1 MTSEGEEIRTIFVT
15 GFPPDAKEREVQN
28 MLRWWPGYEACQL
41 TFKGDQPLGFA
52 IFSTPAMAFAARDAL
67 QGLIFDADHN
77 SVLRV
82 ELAKTNLHRRK
93 GLPGGGDGYDHS
105 KRSRVD
111 PMAAYMPGAAAAA
124 AMGSFMPAAYDA
136 YASSFTPLPAAAPPA
151 APKTYT
157 PLPAPPSGMPGKI
170 YRDNPPCNT
179 LYLGNLGPGV
189 SEAELLQIFS
199 VQPGSIS
206 SAHGTAKQG
215 ITLAS
220 SFPHL
225 LSLPLR
231 SPPVSS
237 SLHPLPPL
245 SHPLFTRTLRR
256 GGGISS
262 AHCPTGNHCRFLFA
276 SLNPLFPLHSHPL
289 LFMPFSLPALHQD
302 VEAASAVHTA
312 LQGIILAPSL
322 PHSTRSV
329 PSVPLLFMPFSLP
342 ALHQDVEAASAVHTA
357 LQGIILAPSLPHSTR
372 SVPSVPL
379 LFMPFSLPAL
389 HQDVEAASAVH
400 TALQGI
406 SLASSDRGPVRVQY
420 PPHHHSPTA
429 LTHSLPGPMSSC
441 PPFTSTCLCSLPPYI
456 SLPLISFSPFLLHS
470 PLTLCT
476 SFYRLTFF
484 SALPISFSWLL
495 LTPIRSPLTL
505 CT

>member
-1 MTSEGEEIRTIFVT
+1 MTPEGEEIRTIFVT

-124 AMGSFMPAAYDA
+124 MGSFMPAAYDA
-136 YASSFTPLPAAAPPA
+136 YASSFTPLPAAPAA

-179 LYLGNLGPGV
+179 LYLGNLGLQV

-199 VQPGSIS
+199 VTWNQ
-206 SAHGTAKQG
+206 
-215 ITLAS
+215 
-220 SFPHL
+220 
-225 LSLPLR
+225 
-231 SPPVSS
+231 
-237 SLHPLPPL
+237 
-245 SHPLFTRTLRR
+245 
-256 GGGISS
+256 
-262 AHCPTGNHCRFLFA
+262 
-276 SLNPLFPLHSHPL
+276 
-289 LFMPFSLPALHQD
+289 HQQCT
-302 VEAASAVHTA
+302 HTA
-312 LQGIILAPSL
+312 LQGITLAFPLRLTYSPS
-322 PHSTRSV
+322 P
-329 PSVPLLFMPFSLP
+329 PSVPFPTPLR
-342 ALHQDVEAASAVHTA
+342 QDVESASAVHTHGAAGHLSRLLSPSRSSA
-357 LQGIILAPSLPHSTR
+357 LPISPSSALLPS
-372 SVPSVPL
+372 SPLPSC
-379 LFMPFSLPAL
+379 
-389 HQDVEAASAVH
+389 QDVDAASAVH

-406 SLASSDRGPVRVQY
+406 SLASSDRGPFDQAVFLD
-420 PPHHHSPTA
+420 SS
-429 LTHSLPGPMSSC
+429 LSLSLPRVLSPSLSLVLPRLLFPSLSLVLPLLLPRSLRLLSPSISC
-441 PPFTSTCLCSLPPYI
+441 PI
-456 SLPLISFSPFLLHS
+456 LISVSLFLPHSSPSTFSRT
-470 PLTLCT
+470 PLGQKGHRAMEREGRDPAAGPPGAAGAGLEPPPAGT
-476 SFYRLTFF
+476 
-484 SALPISFSWLL
+484 AGEQ
-495 LTPIRSPLTL
+495 
-505 CT
+505 

>member
-1 MTSEGEEIRTIFVT
+1 MTPEGEEIRTIFVT

-124 AMGSFMPAAYDA
+124 MGSFMPAAYDAYASSFTPLADHHTFFSPFPPPSPPCPLPACSFMPAAYDA
-136 YASSFTPLPAAAPPA
+136 YASSFTPLPAAPAA

-179 LYLGNLGPGV
+179 LYLGNLGMQV

-199 VQPGSIS
+199 VQPGYVQL
-206 SAHGTAKQG
+206 KLLRQG
-215 ITLAS
+215 MSTCC
-220 SFPHL
+220 F
-225 LSLPLR
+225 
-231 SPPVSS
+231 VQ
-237 SLHPLPPL
+237 
-245 SHPLFTRTLRR
+245 FV
-256 GGGISS
+256 
-262 AHCPTGNHCRFLFA
+262 
-276 SLNPLFPLHSHPL
+276 
-289 LFMPFSLPALHQD
+289 D
-302 VEAASAVHTA
+302 V
-312 LQGIILAPSL
+312 
-322 PHSTRSV
+322 
-329 PSVPLLFMPFSLP
+329 
-342 ALHQDVEAASAVHTA
+342 D
-357 LQGIILAPSLPHSTR
+357 
-372 SVPSVPL
+372 
-379 LFMPFSLPAL
+379 
-389 HQDVEAASAVH
+389 AASAVH

-420 PPHHHSPTA
+420 PHHHHSPTA
-429 LTHSLPGPMSSC
+429 LTHTLPGPIPSC
-441 PPFTSTCLCSLPPYI
+441 PPALLSPQHASVPFRPTFPLPR
-456 SLPLISFSPFLLHS
+456 FLS
-470 PLTLCT
+470 PLLSC
-476 SFYRLTFF
+476 
-484 SALPISFSWLL
+484 ALFRPIALL
-495 LTPIRSPLTL
+495 VF
-505 CT
+505 

>member
-1 MTSEGEEIRTIFVT
+1 MTPEGEEIRTIFVT

-124 AMGSFMPAAYDA
+124 MGSFMPAAYDA
-136 YASSFTPLPAAAPPA
+136 YASSFTPLPAAPAA

-179 LYLGNLGPGV
+179 LYLGNLGMQV

-199 VQPGSIS
+199 VRHQVLYLYLLLTICSVPPTAPFSSPPPVFSPGRGISIS
-206 SAHGTAKQG
+206 SAHGAAGQ
-215 ITLAS
+215 LS
-220 SFPHL
+220 RLLFP
-225 LSLPLR
+225 SC
-231 SPPVSS
+231 
-237 SLHPLPPL
+237 
-245 SHPLFTRTLRR
+245 
-256 GGGISS
+256 SS
-262 AHCPTGNHCRFLFA
+262 ALPISPSSALLPF
-276 SLNPLFPLHSHPL
+276 SPLHSC
-289 LFMPFSLPALHQD
+289 QD

-312 LQGIILAPSL
+312 LQGISLASSSPHLPPSFPSCLFL
-322 PHSTRSV
+322 PSS
-329 PSVPLLFMPFSLP
+329 PLPQ
-342 ALHQDVEAASAVHTA
+342 QDV
-357 LQGIILAPSLPHSTR
+357 
-372 SVPSVPL
+372 
-379 LFMPFSLPAL
+379 
-389 HQDVEAASAVH
+389 DAASAVH

-420 PPHHHSPTA
+420 PHHHHSPTA
-429 LTHSLPGPMSSC
+429 LTHTLPGPIPSC
-441 PPFTSTCLCSLPPYI
+441 PPALLSPQHASVPFRPTFPLPR
-456 SLPLISFSPFLLHS
+456 FLS
-470 PLTLCT
+470 PLLSC
-476 SFYRLTFF
+476 
-484 SALPISFSWLL
+484 ALFRPIALL
-495 LTPIRSPLTL
+495 VF
-505 CT
+505 